1 MNPSTPPS
9 KSDSVARCGAAV
21 LTIDLAAVVANWR
34 TLRAQ
39 VAPAVCAAVVKA
51 DAYGLGAL
59 QVAPAL
65 ARAGCT
71 TFFVA
76 LLDEGVA
83 LRPYLPGAEI
93 IALLGALP
101 GCEAEHT
108 HHRIVPVLNS
118 LGDIGR
124 WQAYARTTGQ
134 RQPAWIHLDT
144 GMNRLGLG
152 ADDARRLAAEP
163 ERLAGLTLRGWI
175 SHLACADQPDHPL
188 SAAQLGRFHQALAR
202 LPAGL
207 RSLAGSSG
215 LWRSRAFH
223 LDLVRPGAALY
234 GLNPT
239 PETTNPMHPVIT
251 LYSRILQVRTVDTGA
266 TVGYGAA
273 CVVARPSRIA
283 TIAVGYADGALRSLA
298 NRGHVFIDRQPASV
312 VGRVSMDLMTIDV
325 TDLPQA
331 LVQPGGWVELIG
343 PNRNVDAAAADAGT
357 IGYEILT
364 GLSRRHHRVWLSPA
378 TGDQWTS

>member
-1 MNPSTPPS
+1 MRNDPL
-9 KSDSVARCGAAV
+9 ARSSAAV
-21 LTIDLAAVVANWR
+21 LTIDLEAVVANWR
-34 TLRAQ
+34 CLRDR
-39 VAPAVCAAVVKA
+39 VAPSECAAVVKA

-65 ARAGCT
+65 AAAGCS

-83 LRPYLPGAEI
+83 LRTCLPPQANI

-101 GCEAEHT
+101 GCELDHD

-118 LGDIGR
+118 LDDIDR
-124 WQAYARTTGQ
+124 WRAFARTTG
-134 RQPAWIHLDT
+134 RAQPAWIHLDT

-152 ADDARRLAAEP
+152 SDEIQTLAETP
-163 ERLAGLTLRGWI
+163 ERLTGLALQGWI
-175 SHLACADQPDHPL
+175 SHLACADHPDHPL
-188 SAAQLGRFHQALAR
+188 SAAQLGRFHQSLAR
-202 LPAGL
+202 LPAGR

-215 LWRSRAFH
+215 LWRYRAFH

-234 GLNPT
+234 GINPT
-239 PETTNPMHPVIT
+239 PEVANPMHPVIT
-251 LYSRILQVRTVDTGA
+251 LKSRILQVRTVDTGA

-273 CVVARPSRIA
+273 SVIARPSRIA
-283 TIAVGYADGALRSLA
+283 TIAVGYADGALRSSA
-298 NRGHVFIDRQPASV
+298 CRGHVFIDRRPAPV

-325 TDLPQA
+325 TDLPPET
-331 LVQPGGWVELIG
+331 VQPGGWAELIG
-343 PNRNVDAAAADAGT
+343 LDRSVDAAAADAGT

-364 GLSRRHHRVWLSPA
+364 GLSRRHHRVWLAPA

>member
-1 MNPSTPPS
+1 M
-9 KSDSVARCGAAV
+9 
-21 LTIDLAAVVANWR
+21 ANWR
-34 TLRAQ
+34 CLRDR
-39 VAPAVCAAVVKA
+39 VAPSECAAVVKA
-51 DAYGLGAL
+51 DAYGLGAP

-65 ARAGCT
+65 AAAGCS

-83 LRPYLPGAEI
+83 LRACLPPQANI

-101 GCEAEHT
+101 GCESDYD

-118 LGDIGR
+118 LDDIDR
-124 WQAYARTTGQ
+124 WRAFARTTG
-134 RQPAWIHLDT
+134 RAQPAWIHLDT
-144 GMNRLGLG
+144 GMNRLGLE
-152 ADDARRLAAEP
+152 ADDVRTLAETP
-163 ERLAGLTLRGWI
+163 ERLTGLALQGWI

-188 SAAQLGRFHQALAR
+188 SAAQLGRFHQSLAR
-202 LPAGL
+202 LPVGR

-215 LWRSRAFH
+215 LWRHRAFH

-234 GLNPT
+234 GINPT
-239 PETTNPMHPVIT
+239 PEITNPMRPVIT
-251 LYSRILQVRTVDTGA
+251 LESRILQVRTVDTGA

-273 CVVARPSRIA
+273 SVIARPSRIA
-283 TIAVGYADGALRSLA
+283 TIAVGYADGALRSSA
-298 NRGHVFIDRQPASV
+298 NRGHVFIDRRPAPV

-325 TDLPQA
+325 TDLPPET
-331 LVQPGGWVELIG
+331 VQPGGWAELIG
-343 PNRNVDAAAADAGT
+343 LDRSVDAAAADAGT

-364 GLSRRHHRVWLSPA
+364 GLSRRHHRVWLAPA